1 MSSALLSS
9 YTRHSDRYDEML
21 DAHGAIREHWRPLCE
36 QLDGA
41 SAAQMHQQAEFVR
54 SQIVENGV
62 TYNTY
67 ASPTDAGRPWE
78 LDPLPLVLPAAEW
91 EPLAAGVAQRA
102 RLLDAVLADLYG
114 PQTLLKSGLL
124 PPAMVYGH
132 PGFLL
137 PCLGVRPPH
146 GRFLH
151 MYGVD
156 LARSP
161 NGRWWVIGDRTQ
173 APSGAGY
180 ALENRLI
187 VSRVYPDLFR
197 DLRVHHLAEFF
208 RAQHQSL
215 SYFAPTDGDAPLI
228 VLLTPG
234 PYNETYFEH
243 AYLARY
249 LGFPL
254 VEGQDLTVRG
264 DKVYLKTINGLQ
276 RVHAILRRLDDG
288 YCDPLELRGDSALG
302 VAGLL
307 QAVRAGHVLVANAL
321 GSGVVEST
329 ALSAFLPN
337 ICEHLL
343 GEKLAIPSVATW
355 WCGEQPALEH
365 VIEHLDELVLKP
377 AYPSSSF
384 EPVFG
389 RDLRGAV
396 RERVIERLRKQ
407 PHAYV
412 AQELVTLSQAPVVA
426 GSAQRPLTA
435 RSVGL
440 RLLASATPDGGYTVM
455 PGGLTRIAELSA
467 AQMISMQRGGSSK
480 DTWVLSEQPVSTLSL
495 LKRVTSARDLV
506 RSPASLSSRVVEN
519 LFWLGRYTA
528 RCDDVARLLRVALTR
543 FDDASREAPL
553 ARAAAL
559 DICRWLALIAEVDP
573 DDADAP
579 DDEQALLAAIFD
591 PQQPTS
597 LACNLH
603 HLMWAA
609 TQVRERLSLDN
620 WLTLNRMERKLA
632 LSAKKAAGDQDA
644 RNLGEAIRA
653 LDRLM
658 RSCAALA
665 GFTMDC
671 MTRDDGWRLLSIGRH
686 IERLA
691 FLGSAI
697 SRFLANLA
705 EQPNHQRGQG
715 SSFDWL
721 LEMTDSIIT
730 YRHRYRAQPELLPML
745 DLIVFDDTNP
755 HGVVFQIRQLLAY
768 LDELTASLGQEPGE
782 LSGVLPTLLTL
793 LSGFDLVRFEFGSR
807 GACRDLARLLDETTQ
822 AAWAL
827 SDRLAM
833 RHFTHIG
840 DFSQQTLAA

>member
-1 MSSALLSS
+1 MPSALLSS
-9 YTRHSDRYDEML
+9 YTPHPDRYDEML
-21 DAHGAIREHWRPLCE
+21 DASSAVRDHWRALWT
-36 QLDGA
+36 QLNTA
-41 SAAQMHQQAEFVR
+41 SPEQMHQHADFVR

-67 ASPTDAGRPWE
+67 ASAQDAGRPWE
-78 LDPLPLVLPAAEW
+78 LDPLPLVLPASEW
-91 EPLAAGVAQRA
+91 EPLAAAVAQRA

-114 PQTLLKSGLL
+114 PQTLLSSGLL
-124 PPAMVYGH
+124 PPAMVFGH
-132 PGFLL
+132 PGFLW
-137 PCLGVRPPH
+137 PCQGVQPPH

-151 MYGVD
+151 MYAVD

-161 NGRWWVIGDRTQ
+161 DGRWWVIADRTQ

-187 VSRVYPDLFR
+187 VSRVFPDLFR

-208 RAQHQSL
+208 RAQHQAL
-215 SYFAPTDGDAPLI
+215 SYFAPTDGETPLI

-264 DKVYLKTINGLQ
+264 DKVYLKTLNGLQ

-302 VAGLL
+302 VPGLL
-307 QAVRAGHVLVANAL
+307 QAVRAGQVLMANAL
-321 GSGVVEST
+321 GSSVVEST
-329 ALSAFLPN
+329 AIAAFLPN

-343 GEKLAIPSVATW
+343 GEPLAISSVATW
-355 WCGEQPALEH
+355 WCGETPALEH
-365 VIEHLDELVLKP
+365 VIENLDELVIKP
-377 AYPSSSF
+377 AYPSFTF

-389 RDLRGAV
+389 HDLQGAQRDQF
-396 RERVIERLRKQ
+396 IERLRQQ

-412 AQELVTLSQAPVVA
+412 AQELVTLSQAPMV
-426 GSAQRPLTA
+426 SADPRQPLAA

-440 RLLASATPDGGYTVM
+440 RMMATAKPDGGYSVM
-455 PGGLTRIAELSA
+455 PGGLTRVADLGT

-495 LKRVTSARDLV
+495 LKRVTVARDLV

-553 ARAAAL
+553 ARAAAV
-559 DICRWLALIAEVDP
+559 DVCRWLALIP
-573 DDADAP
+573 DWDEDSHEPAP

-591 PQQPTS
+591 DQESSS
-597 LACNLH
+597 LASNLANQ
-603 HLMWAA
+603 MWAA

-620 WLTLNRMERKLA
+620 WLALNRMERSLA
-632 LSAKKAAGDQDA
+632 ASARKMAGT
-644 RNLGEAIRA
+644 RNLAEAIRS
-653 LDRLM
+653 LDQLM
-658 RSCAALA
+658 TSCAALA
-665 GFTMDC
+665 GFAMDC
-671 MTRDDGWRLLSIGRH
+671 MTRDDGWRLLIIGRH

-691 FLGSAI
+691 FLSSVV
-697 SRFLANLA
+697 SRFLANLD
-705 EQPNHQRGQG
+705 EQPRHQGENWA
-715 SSFDWL
+715 SFDWL
-721 LEMTDSIIT
+721 LETADSIVT
-730 YRHRYRAQPELLPML
+730 YRHRYRAQPELLPVL

-755 HGVVFQIRQLLAY
+755 HGVVFQIHQLLSY
-768 LDELTASLGQEPGE
+768 LDELTKSLNQDSTEMN
-782 LSGVLPTLLTL
+782 GVLPILLKRLT
-793 LSGFDLVRFEFGSR
+793 GFDLVRFEFGSR
-807 GACRDLARLLDETTQ
+807 AACRDLRHLLDEITQ
-822 AAWAL
+822 AAWTL

-840 DFSQQTLAA
+840 EISRQTLAA